1 MMNRMYNE
9 TEEELIGCVFKEDI
23 LLQQETNED
32 EKNEEHLISP
42 NIYQHNIVTHISK
55 KSKTTASLT
64 NFQTDNTN
72 WNGT

>member
-9 TEEELIGCVFKEDI
+9 TEEEIIGCVFKEDI

-42 NIYQHNIVTHISK
+42 NIY
-55 KSKTTASLT
+55 
-64 NFQTDNTN
+64 
-72 WNGT
+72 